1 MVGKFSTIEP
11 CLPLKGSISQTGTF
25 RIKFAMH
32 ELEGSHLNHM
42 RHPNVEEPGQ
52 SQGVCSLFL
61 CLGTATQCFLVSFL
75 VDMTKY
81 LAQAT

>member
-11 CLPLKGSISQTGTF
+11 CLPLKGSISQTTTL

-52 SQGVCSLFL
+52 SGCVFSVRVFGYSCSVLL
-61 CLGTATQCFLVSFL
+61 SFFPS
-75 VDMTKY
+75 
-81 LAQAT
+81 

>member
-11 CLPLKGSISQTGTF
+11 YPPLKGSISQTTTF
-25 RIKFAMH
+25 RIKFAMR
-32 ELEGSHLNHM
+32 ELEGSHLNRM

-52 SQGVCSLFL
+52 SQDVCSLFM

-75 VDMTKY
+75 IDMTKY

>member
-11 CLPLKGSISQTGTF
+11 CPPPKGSISQTTTL
-25 RIKFAMH
+25 RIKFAMR
-32 ELEGSHLNHM
+32 ELEGSHLNRM

-52 SQGVCSLFL
+52 SGCVFSVRVF
-61 CLGTATQCFLVSFL
+61 GTATQCFLVSFL

-81 LAQAT
+81 RAQAT

>member
-1 MVGKFSTIEP
+1 
-11 CLPLKGSISQTGTF
+11 
-25 RIKFAMH
+25 MH
-32 ELEGSHLNHM
+32 ELESSHLNHM

-52 SQGVCSLFL
+52 SQDVCSLFL

-75 VDMTKY
+75 VDVTTY